1 MVCITDQRHDLK
13 TVTECSTHLREEKD
27 GNSWMVLQE
36 RRNIAYVYEGIEKY
50 DIYEGIV
57 K

>member
-13 TVTECSTHLREEKD
+13 TVTECSAHLGEEKD

-36 RRNIAYVYEGIEKY
+36 RRNIYVYE
-50 DIYEGIV
+50 EGIG